1 MKLVVLVYSRNAG
14 DHRSRREVAA
24 GGADVLSDQTGF
36 AKEVVLHVSTIELRE
51 LDDAFSNLGLF
62 NRRWLGVQVDTGD
75 PTDHVNRIEQR
86 FVNELTQLVAV
97 HGEHD
102 LVGKRQEP
110 AKEILTVLCQEVHEF
125 LTFRNLLFD
134 KLRLQDLDDLKEVLN
149 EAVVP
154 LLDVVRAEQEVQL
167 FQQRK
172 VLLLLLTI
180 DLIVRQHDVL
190 DQRHVRLGDLVPVKE
205 DRHDDR

>member
-86 FVNELTQLVAV
+86 FVNELTQLVGI
-97 HGEHD
+97 HSKHD
-102 LVGKRQEP
+102 LVRKRQVVRED
-110 AKEILTVLCQEVHEF
+110 TSFVLLQEVHE
-125 LTFRNLLFD
+125 D
-134 KLRLQDLDDLKEVLN
+134 
-149 EAVVP
+149 
-154 LLDVVRAEQEVQL
+154 
-167 FQQRK
+167 
-172 VLLLLLTI
+172 LTI
-180 DLIVRQHDVL
+180 R
-190 DQRHVRLGDLVPVKE
+190 
-205 DRHDDR
+205 